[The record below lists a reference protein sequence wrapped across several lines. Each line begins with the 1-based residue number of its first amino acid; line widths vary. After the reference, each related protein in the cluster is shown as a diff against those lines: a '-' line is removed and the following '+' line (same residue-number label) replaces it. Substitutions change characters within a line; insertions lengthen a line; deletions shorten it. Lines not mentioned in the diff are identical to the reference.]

1 MGTVVPPHTFIQGS
15 GQVPGPAAH
24 ARGLLSALQC
34 GDSPGPELPGV
45 IIYSFSNKSCP
56 SLCRL
61 CTPVLWAPSFIRE
74 APRYG
79 EVSASD
85 GQRALRTCP
94 ADKCNHRTDPR
105 ALQACSLPPRS
116 PQASGAQSRPPPP
129 PPALVGRRVA
139 TITCYYDFL
148 GNIYIFTITRPLSF
162 IFHENWHEIND
173 RATEETARHATL
185 IY

>member
-1 MGTVVPPHTFIQGS
+1 MGTVVPHAFIQGS

-94 ADKCNHRTDPR
+94 ADKCNHRTDPL

-129 PPALVGRRVA
+129 PPALVGGVWPLLHA
-139 TITCYYDFL
+139 IMTFWV
-148 GNIYIFTITRPLSF
+148 IYTFSPSHGLSPSFFMRTGTRLMTEPLKK
-162 IFHENWHEIND
+162 
-173 RATEETARHATL
+173 RHAMPP
-185 IY
+185 